1 MRDRKKSQEEKNP
14 LWTKNFVLI
23 TIGTIISRIGN
34 SIAGFAT
41 GLLILD
47 YTESTFLYALY
58 MVLYNLPQIIMP
70 TLAGPFVDKFS
81 RRKTIYTLDF
91 ISAGI
96 YLLFSV
102 IILSGNLNYA
112 LLVLGCMLLGAI
124 DSIYSVAY
132 ESFYPMLISEGN
144 YTKAYSISS
153 TLDSLTMLMVPVSA
167 FLYNLIGI
175 GPLFLIDMCSFL
187 FAAVM
192 ETQIHVKESYV
203 KRQDEEFGIR
213 QYQKTF
219 QEGVSYL
226 REEKGLCAIVLYFMI
241 TMFAQGSMNVIGL
254 PYFKATYPRGEYVY
268 IAVMGFMLF
277 GRLAGGAIHYKFK
290 YPTDKKFLIA
300 IVVYLVICVLD
311 GCYLYV
317 PIQVMMVM
325 CFISGIMGVTS
336 YNIRISATQSYVPDG
351 KKGRFNGIFHMAVTI
366 GMMSGELLS
375 GVMAE
380 FMEMRLVV
388 VIFMAINFVAVWG
401 IMYRSRKHVAVI
413 YNRQA

>member
-34 SIAGFAT
+34 SIAGFAM

-203 KRQDEEFGIR
+203 KKQDEEFGIR

-219 QEGVSYL
+219 REGVSYL

-254 PYFKATYPRGEYVY
+254 PYFKDTYPRGEYVY

-300 IVVYLVICVLD
+300 LVVYLVICVLD